1 MICILV
7 TCTTGMLIC
16 LILGAMIC
24 FPISIKIRRILSSPK
39 VVILITAVINFLML
53 GSVSLLTNPYVV
65 SFIYDVLGK
74 SYTWVGRLHIY
85 AMIFDVIIVHPWI
98 GYGYFSNIVEEILG
112 FGNAQNGVLKII
124 VDSGIVGLIGYA
136 LLVYRSMKSNENS
149 SKEGWALTAFV
160 YCMIIGSIVE
170 INLTDYLF
178 FLTIAIIF
186 SAKEM
191 NLDIRNYIEERRN
204 TVEELNGEKRIFKRI

>member
-1 MICILV
+1 M
-7 TCTTGMLIC
+7 
-16 LILGAMIC
+16 
-24 FPISIKIRRILSSPK
+24 
-39 VVILITAVINFLML
+39 
-53 GSVSLLTNPYVV
+53 
-65 SFIYDVLGK
+65 
-74 SYTWVGRLHIY
+74 
-85 AMIFDVIIVHPWI
+85 
-98 GYGYFSNIVEEILG
+98 
-112 FGNAQNGVLKII
+112 LKII